1 MSTDKSAADDR
12 EDAAFRARLAPL
24 ASEVLPRAPGAEA
37 AGRLRLISRTGGGA
51 EVESSPPASPTEAAR
66 APRERPDRR
75 AIWIVALIVIGISG
89 GAGAGWIYVRSSHEP
104 GASARTEAG
113 TRGTAPP
120 SGQTLGDKPAR
131 DATPTT
137 VTQPASIPVPPSP
150 PGASPVGSP
159 VGSPAG
165 SQVMIGLLSRRADAA
180 LAGGD
185 IIAARLLYERA
196 AALGSAAAA
205 TAAGKTY
212 DLDFL
217 LSAGARGIG
226 ADPAAA
232 AAWYRKAAAL
242 GDPEASARLARILAR
257 SRP

>member
-1 MSTDKSAADDR
+1 MSNDKSAADDR

-37 AGRLRLISRTGGGA
+37 AGRLRLIARTGGGS
-51 EVESSPPASPTEAAR
+51 EVESSPAASPTEAAR
-66 APRERPDRR
+66 VSRDRPDRR

-113 TRGTAPP
+113 TRGTVPP

-137 VTQPASIPVPPSP
+137 VTQPASIPVPSSP

-159 VGSPAG
+159 VGSD
-165 SQVMIGLLSRRADAA
+165 VMIGLLSRRADAA

-217 LSAGARGIG
+217 LRAGARGIG

-242 GDPEASARLARILAR
+242 GDPEASARLSRIQAR